1 MTIDLAKQSLV
12 TALLSSSLLFGLS
25 VAHAGE
31 HELWREQVP
40 TAQSHRIELTRSH
53 DVRHTSSALW
63 REQVKSSADGQ
74 LAVYS
79 ARGTSSQSSGDYLFW
94 REQVAPLSSSRSGA
108 KLSAHK

>member
-1 MTIDLAKQSLV
+1 MTINLAKQSLM

-40 TAQSHRIELTRSH
+40 IAQSHRIELTRSH
-53 DVRHTSSALW
+53 DVRHTSSAPW

-74 LAVYS
+74 LAVFS
-79 ARGTSSQSSGDYLFW
+79 AKRTSSQSSGDYLFW
-94 REQVAPLSSSRSGA
+94 REQVASLSASRSRT